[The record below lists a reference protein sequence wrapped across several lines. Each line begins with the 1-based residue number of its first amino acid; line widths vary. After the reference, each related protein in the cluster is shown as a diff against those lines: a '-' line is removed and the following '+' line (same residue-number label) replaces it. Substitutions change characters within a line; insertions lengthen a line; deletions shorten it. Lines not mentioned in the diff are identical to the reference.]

1 MSLLFVCAGK
11 VIKKGGILKSAAFC
25 ILTRLTLLLLPF
37 LADASNSVWG
47 RKLNCGDSR
56 NTSLCSNNL
65 LKLGINRADFELI
78 DKGDQRDR

>member
-37 LADASNSVWG
+37 LADAS
-47 RKLNCGDSR
+47 K
-56 NTSLCSNNL
+56 
-65 LKLGINRADFELI
+65 I
-78 DKGDQRDR
+78 

>member
-37 LADASNSVWG
+37 LADASNKISKKISTYFYNSLG
-47 RKLNCGDSR
+47 LNIILS
-56 NTSLCSNNL
+56 
-65 LKLGINRADFELI
+65 I
-78 DKGDQRDR
+78 